1 MLGFKTNILT
11 RYAICY
17 VDTERNLSEQ
27 LPYSLQQIQL
37 KAGYEINE
45 EPSIAFI
52 IAEVLNRNIEEV
64 FKAKQIEK

>member
-1 MLGFKTNILT
+1 MK
-11 RYAICY
+11 
-17 VDTERNLSEQ
+17 S
-27 LPYSLQQIQL
+27 
-37 KAGYEINE
+37 YEINE